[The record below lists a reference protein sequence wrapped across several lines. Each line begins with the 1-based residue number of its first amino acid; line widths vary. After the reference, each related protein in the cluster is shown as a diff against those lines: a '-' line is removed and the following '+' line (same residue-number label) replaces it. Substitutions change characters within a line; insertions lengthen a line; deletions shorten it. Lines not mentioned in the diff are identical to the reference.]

1 MQLFWLEPEQ
11 AGAKLECHSDSYVVI
26 KKPSLPFQLDERNE
40 FAYETMGQLE
50 LQRDNLEEAVKMFDK
65 VMAFRM
71 FNKVKA
77 VKMFDKVRA
86 IKMFS
91 KVRAVKMFDKL
102 RAIN

>member
-1 MQLFWLEPEQ
+1 MPLRL
-11 AGAKLECHSDSYVVI
+11 LRCD
-26 KKPSLPFQLDERNE
+26 KKTFATIQLDERNE

-86 IKMFS
+86 IKMFN
-91 KVRAVKMFDKL
+91 KVRAVKMLDKV